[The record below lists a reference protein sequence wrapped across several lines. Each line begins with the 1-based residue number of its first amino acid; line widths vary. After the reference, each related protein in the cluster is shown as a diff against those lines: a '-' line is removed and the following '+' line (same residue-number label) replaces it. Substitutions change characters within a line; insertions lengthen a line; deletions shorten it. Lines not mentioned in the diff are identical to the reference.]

1 MSARAPP
8 GGAKPVVAI
17 VGRPNV
23 GKSTLFNRLVRR
35 RLALV
40 DPTPGLTRDR
50 KEAEALLGGR
60 DVTAI
65 DTAGLEE
72 APPESLAARMTR
84 SSQRAAEIADL
95 VLFVIDARAGVT
107 EADRSFA
114 NWLRRLGKP
123 VIVIANKAEGR
134 AGEAGALEAFAL
146 GFGEPVAVS
155 AEHGEGIGELH
166 ERVAAL
172 LGPSTEAGSEP
183 EDAEAG
189 AERPL
194 RLAIVGRP
202 NAGKS
207 TLVNRLLGE
216 ERQLTGPEA
225 GITRDA
231 IALPWRDTSGR
242 LVRLVD
248 TAGLRR
254 RARIEEK
261 AEKLAAGAAIAAI
274 REAEVVVL
282 VLDAQAPLETQDVAI
297 ASLAD
302 REGRALVFALNKW
315 DLIPRPRR
323 AEVRTLLRDRLKTG
337 LAQLAS
343 APVVPLSGLTGEGV
357 DRLMP
362 AVWRAY
368 EAWNRRVPTAALNRW
383 LAAALARHPPPVVEG
398 RRLKLRYITQA
409 SARPPSFVIF
419 GSRTTDLPKDYLR
432 YLVNGL
438 REALDLPGVPI
449 RITLRS
455 AKNPFADEEAR

>member
-1 MSARAPP
+1 MAAEAPVP
-8 GGAKPVVAI
+8 RGRPVVAI

-23 GKSTLFNRLVRR
+23 GKSSLFNRLVRR

-50 KEAEALLGGR
+50 KEAEALLGGQ
-60 DVTAI
+60 DVALI

-72 APPESLAARMTR
+72 APPDSLAARMTR
-84 SSQRAAEIADL
+84 GSLRAAEIADL

-107 EADRSFA
+107 EADRTFA
-114 NWLRRLGKP
+114 DWLRRLGKP
-123 VIVIANKAEGR
+123 VILLANKAEGR
-134 AGEAGALEAFAL
+134 AGEAGVLEAFAL
-146 GFGEPVAVS
+146 GFGEPVPVS

-166 ERVAAL
+166 ERAAAV
-172 LGPSTEAGSEP
+172 LGPAAVADEPAEEGEAGS
-183 EDAEAG
+183 A
-189 AERPL
+189 RPL

-216 ERQLTGPEA
+216 ERQLTGPEP

-231 IALPWRDTSGR
+231 IALPWRDSSGR

-248 TAGLRR
+248 TAGLRKKS
-254 RARIEEK
+254 RISAA
-261 AEKLAAGAAIAAI
+261 AEKLAVGATIAAL

-282 VLDAQAPLETQDVAI
+282 VLDAEAPLEAQDVAI
-297 ASLAD
+297 AALAE

-315 DLIPRPRR
+315 DLIPRGRR
-323 AEVRTLLRDRLKTG
+323 AEVRRLVRDRLETG

-343 APVVPLSGLTGEGV
+343 VPVVPLSALTGEGV
-357 DRLMP
+357 EKLMP
-362 AVWRAY
+362 AVWRVY

-383 LAAALARHPPPVVEG
+383 FAQALERHPPPLIDG
-398 RRLKLRYITQA
+398 RRLKLRYITQV
-409 SARPPSFVIF
+409 SARPPSFVVF
-419 GSRTTDLPKDYLR
+419 GTRTAALPKDYLR

-438 REALDLPGVPI
+438 REAGGLSGVPI

-455 AKNPFADEEAR
+455 PKNPFAEEET

>member
-1 MSARAPP
+1 MDAEARAR
-8 GGAKPVVAI
+8 GRPVVVI

-23 GKSTLFNRLVRR
+23 GKSSLFNRLARR

-50 KEAEALLGGR
+50 KEADALLGGR
-60 DVTAI
+60 DVTLV

-72 APPESLAARMTR
+72 APPDSLAARMTR
-84 SSQRAAEIADL
+84 GSLRAAETADL
-95 VLFVIDARAGVT
+95 VLFVVDARAGVT
-107 EADRSFA
+107 EADRTFA
-114 NWLRRLGKP
+114 DWLRRLGKP
-123 VIVIANKAEGR
+123 VILLANKAEGR
-134 AGEAGALEAFAL
+134 AGEAGVLEAFGL
-146 GFGEPVAVS
+146 GFGEPVPVS

-166 ERVAAL
+166 ERAAAL
-172 LGPSTEAGSEP
+172 LGRPAAEGGSDGE
-183 EDAEAG
+183 EGMAG

-194 RLAIVGRP
+194 RLAVVGRP

-216 ERQLTGPEA
+216 ERQLTGPEP

-231 IALPWRDTSGR
+231 IALPWRDASGR

-248 TAGLRR
+248 TAGLRKKS
-254 RARIEEK
+254 RISAA
-261 AEKLAAGAAIAAI
+261 AEKLAVGATIAAL

-282 VLDAQAPLETQDVAI
+282 VLDAEAPLEAQDVAI
-297 ASLAD
+297 AALAE

-315 DLIPRPRR
+315 DLIPRGRR
-323 AEVRTLLRDRLKTG
+323 AEVRRLVRDRLETG

-343 APVVPLSGLTGEGV
+343 VPVVPLSALTGEGV
-357 DRLMP
+357 EKLMP
-362 AVWRAY
+362 AVWRVY

-383 LAAALARHPPPVVEG
+383 FGEALERHPPPLVDG
-398 RRLKLRYITQA
+398 RRLKLRYITQV

-419 GSRTTDLPKDYLR
+419 GTRTAALPKDYLR

-438 REALDLPGVPI
+438 REAGGLSGVPI

-455 AKNPFADEEAR
+455 PKNPFAEEET